1 MASNSSTQLLLKTLL
16 RVNEIN
22 QASVAAFQLLISG
35 NSDIW
40 QIISLSFGVS
50 LTAILIATPVAL
62 VVSFFLAFFQFPFRR
77 TLISLFN
84 TFMSVPA
91 VIIGLTLYLLLSRSG
106 PLGNLGLLF
115 TSKAMIIGQILLCFP
130 LLVAMAHSSFQ
141 AADRRAWETAITL
154 GAKPWRAFFTLMYE
168 LRFGL
173 IAAVVAGFGRII
185 AEIGCSMMVGGNI
198 LNATRNIP
206 TAIALETS
214 KGEFAQGIALG
225 IVLLVLSL
233 ALNAGVSIFQGRGEL
248 QA

>member
-1 MASNSSTQLLLKTLL
+1 MANNYFIPPRSKTSLA
-16 RVNEIN
+16 VNEISL
-22 QASVAAFQLLISG
+22 ASLAAFELLISG

-40 QIISLSFGVS
+40 QIIALSFGVS
-50 LTAILIATPVAL
+50 LTAIMIASPVAL
-62 VVSFFLAFFQFPFRR
+62 VVSFFLAFFQFPLRR
-77 TLISLFN
+77 TLIALFN

-106 PLGNLGLLF
+106 PLGHLGLLF

-130 LLVAMAHSSFQ
+130 LLVAMAHASFQ

-154 GAKPWRAFFTLMYE
+154 GAKPWRAFFTLMHE

-198 LNATRNIP
+198 LHATRNIP

-225 IVLLVLSL
+225 MVLLVLSL
-233 ALNAGVSIFQGRGEL
+233 SLNAGVSIFQGKGEL
-248 QA
+248 RG